1 MMTCLRAL
9 GLPTME
15 LTRRSWQNPDQIL
28 QEIGLETGMTFVDMG
43 CGEGFFAVQ
52 AAKKVGP
59 KGRVYAVD
67 GNPEAISR
75 LQRTAMGDGLKN
87 IVARVGPAEETV
99 FCESC
104 ADYVFLGIVLH
115 DFADPSLVLQNARRM
130 LKPTGK
136 LVNLDWKKIHMD
148 FGPPY
153 EIRFDEDEAAALI
166 RKNSFAI
173 EEVKDSGKYHYLVI
187 AHPS

>member
-1 MMTCLRAL
+1 
-9 GLPTME
+9 
-15 LTRRSWQNPDQIL
+15 
-28 QEIGLETGMTFVDMG
+28 MTFVDMG
-43 CGEGFFAVQ
+43 CGDGFFAVP

-59 KGRVYAVD
+59 MGRVYAVD
-67 GNPEAISR
+67 SDPEAIAR
-75 LQRTAMGDGLKN
+75 LQRTAEREGLKN
-87 IVARVGPAEETV
+87 ILARVGAGEETV
-99 FCESC
+99 FFDSC

-115 DFADPSLVLQNARRM
+115 DFNDPNRVLQNARMM

-136 LVNLDWKKIHMD
+136 LVNLDWKKIHMR

-153 EIRFDEDEAAALI
+153 EIRFNEDKAVALI
-166 RKNSFAI
+166 RKNSFRI